1 MSKNKFVALVA
12 VAFAFAFVATSAFA
26 ATWDF
31 GSSTIKKG
39 SMGSYA
45 MNVQTA
51 LNACNNAG
59 LTVDGNFGSHS
70 VAALVAFQA
79 SKGLTA
85 DGKAGNMTKAALN
98 NCGSTSTGTT
108 TTTTTPTGTTTTTT
122 TTTTPSTSGPFSINN
137 ITPVSGYVSTLVG
150 TGQQDKAIGDLRII
164 TGAGGSANLTGLNL
178 SFFNKAT
185 GGDYQFIKYA
195 QNVSIWL
202 NGAKVGTLDA
212 SQFTQYN
219 NIYSAFVPTSGAT
232 LNPNSTNDLQVSVS
246 ALPVIDS
253 ANLGSANN
261 TWLFEAG
268 SLRYTDSTGSFMYSV
283 SPSSNFDGASGLT
296 SGNTNPNASAV
307 FAAASSAQSIKLTVV
322 KDVND
327 SNDHVFTAS
336 ATSPT
341 YGQQLA
347 VIDLQAQGTPIS
359 VQQLPVTL
367 TVANTGTGS
376 TYPDKLLS
384 TIKLYQGSVSGT
396 PLDTE
401 TVPCLTGESGCTS
414 GNTTGTVTFKNFN
427 LTVPVNGSIA
437 LAITGDYVPF
447 EQSVVVDGAYAQV
460 NVTSANIAAIQA
472 YDQNNNRLT
481 GTTALTGSTTGSLV
495 YGYVNGITVVSNGT
509 ASINAASPGGT
520 QSHSTVTMT
529 IPFSVSAFGS
539 TEYMAATADSN
550 LSNKNGVHFC
560 VDNASGACQAAGTA
574 VVSYTGNDSF
584 NSTGGTWQIN
594 AGQTKNFVLQITTT
608 ANGAAS
614 YRGSLLNVG
623 YASSASAAASAF
635 VDFSAGLSSNSFKTP
650 YVAGQ

>member
-1 MSKNKFVALVA
+1 MSKTKFVALAA
-12 VAFAFAFVATSAFA
+12 VAFAFAFAVSSAFA

-39 SMGSYA
+39 SMGTYA

-98 NCGSTSTGTT
+98 SCGSSSTSTT
-108 TTTTTPTGTTTTTT
+108 TTTGGTTTTTT

-150 TGQQDKAIGDLRII
+150 VGQQDKAIGDLRII
-164 TGAGGSANLTGLNL
+164 TGAGGSAQVTGLNM
-178 SFFNKAT
+178 SFINNKS

-195 QNVSIWL
+195 QNVSVWL

-219 NIYSAFVPTSGAT
+219 NIYSAFIPTTGAT
-232 LNPNSTNDLQVSVS
+232 LNPNSTNDLQIAVS

-253 ANLGSANN
+253 SNLGSSNN

-268 SLRYTDSTGSFMYSV
+268 SLRYTDSTGSFMYSI
-283 SPSSNFDGASGLT
+283 SQSNNFDGSTGLIQGGSPT
-296 SGNTNPNASAV
+296 PNASAV

-336 ATSPT
+336 QTSPT

-359 VQQLPVTL
+359 VQQLPVSL
-367 TVANTGTGS
+367 VVANSGSGS
-376 TYPDKLLS
+376 TDPSKLLS
-384 TIKLYQGSVSGT
+384 TLKLYQGSVSGT

-401 TVPCLTGESGCTS
+401 TVTNS
-414 GNTTGTVTFKNFN
+414 GTVTFKNFN

-447 EQSVVVDGAYAQV
+447 DQTIVKDGAYAQV
-460 NVTSANIAAIQA
+460 SVTAPTSIQA

-481 GTTALTGSTTGSLV
+481 GSTALTGSTTGSLV
-495 YGYVNGITVVSNGT
+495 YGYVNGITVVANGT
-509 ASINAASPGGT
+509 PSSNVVAAGGT

-529 IPFSVSAFGS
+529 IPFSVSAYG
-539 TEYMAATADSN
+539 ATAYVAQTALASGA
-550 LSNKNGVHFC
+550 SGAGIHFC
-560 VDNASGACQAAGTA
+560 VDNGSCIGSAGSA
-574 VVSYTGNDSF
+574 VISYAGSDSF
-584 NSTGGTWQIN
+584 SSTSNHNWQIN
-594 AGQTKNFVLQITTT
+594 AGQTKNFILQVTYTPS
-608 ANGAAS
+608 AAGS
-614 YRGSLLNVG
+614 YRADLTGVD
-623 YASSASAAASAF
+623 YAAADNGTGGYTTFA
-635 VDFSAGLSSNSFKTP
+635 AGLNSNAFRTN

>member
-1 MSKNKFVALVA
+1 MSKTKFVALAA
-12 VAFAFAFVATSAFA
+12 VAFAFAFAISTAFA

-39 SMGSYA
+39 SSGTYA

-59 LTVDGNFGSHS
+59 LTVDGKFGAHS

-98 NCGSTSTGTT
+98 SCGSSSTT
-108 TTTTTPTGTTTTTT
+108 TTTTTPGSTTTTTT

-137 ITPVSGYVSTLVG
+137 ITPVSGYISTLVG
-150 TGQQDKAIGDLRII
+150 VGQQDKAIGDLRII
-164 TGAGGSANLTGLNL
+164 TGAGGSASLTGLNL
-178 SFFNKAT
+178 SFINYKTA
-185 GGDYQFIKYA
+185 GDYQFIKYA
-195 QNVSIWL
+195 QNVSVWL
-202 NGAKVGTLDA
+202 NGAKIGSLDA

-219 NIYSAFVPTSGAT
+219 NIYSAFVPTTGAT
-232 LNPNSTNDLQVSVS
+232 LNPNSTNDLQIAVS

-253 ANLGSANN
+253 SNLGSNNN
-261 TWLFEAG
+261 TWLVEAG

-283 SPSSNFDGASGLT
+283 SSSSNFDGATGLVQSPTT
-296 SGNTNPNASAV
+296 STPNASAV

-367 TVANTGTGS
+367 TVANSGTGS
-376 TYPDKLLS
+376 TDPSKLLS
-384 TIKLYQGSVSGT
+384 TVKLYQGSVSGT

-401 TVPCLTGESGCTS
+401 TVTNS
-414 GNTTGTVTFKNFN
+414 GTVTFKNFN
-427 LTVPVNGSIA
+427 LTVPVNGSVA

-447 EQSVVVDGAYAQV
+447 DQTVVADGAYAQV
-460 NVTSANIAAIQA
+460 SVTSPTSIQA
-472 YDQNNNRLT
+472 YDQNNNRLS
-481 GTTALTGSTTGSLV
+481 GSTALTGSTTGSLV

-520 QSHSTVTMT
+520 QSHSTITMT
-529 IPFSVSAFGS
+529 IPFSVTAFGS
-539 TEYMAATADSN
+539 TEYMAATADTN
-550 LSNKNGVHFC
+550 LSNKNAVHFC
-560 VDNASGACQAAGTA
+560 IDNASGACQAAGSA

-584 NSTGGTWQIN
+584 SSAGGTWQIN
-594 AGQTKNFVLQITTT
+594 PGQTKNFVLQITTT

-623 YASSASAAASAF
+623 YASSAGAAASAF
-635 VDFSAGLSSNSFKTP
+635 TDFAAGLTSNAFKTP

>member
-1 MSKNKFVALVA
+1 MSNKKFVALAA
-12 VAFAFAFVATSAFA
+12 VAFAFAFAVSTAFA

-39 SMGSYA
+39 SSGTYA
-45 MNVQTA
+45 MNAQSA

-59 LTVDGNFGSHS
+59 LTVDGHFGAHS

-98 NCGSTSTGTT
+98 NCGSTSTSTT
-108 TTTTTPTGTTTTTT
+108 TTTTTGGTTTT
-122 TTTTPSTSGPFSINN
+122 TTTTPSVTGPFSINN

-150 TGQQDKAIGDLRII
+150 VGQQDKAIGDLRII
-164 TGAGGSANLTGLNL
+164 TGAGGSASLTGLNL
-178 SFFNKAT
+178 SFINNKSA
-185 GGDYQFIKYA
+185 GDYQFIKYA

-202 NGAKVGTLDA
+202 NGAKVGTLPA
-212 SQFTQYN
+212 SSFTQYN
-219 NIYSAFVPTSGAT
+219 NIYSAFVPTTGAT
-232 LNPNSTNDLQVSVS
+232 LNPNSTNDLQIGVS

-253 ANLGSANN
+253 SNLGSSNN

-283 SPSSNFDGASGLT
+283 SSASNFDGTTGLIQGGSPT
-296 SGNTNPNASAV
+296 PNASAV

-359 VQQLPVTL
+359 IQQLPVTL
-367 TVANTGTGS
+367 TVANSGSGS
-376 TYPDKLLS
+376 TDPSKLLS
-384 TIKLYQGSVSGT
+384 TLKLYQGSVSGT

-401 TVPCLTGESGCTS
+401 TVTNS
-414 GNTTGTVTFKNFN
+414 GTVTFKNFN
-427 LTVPVNGSIA
+427 LTVPVNGSVA

-447 EQSVVVDGAYAQV
+447 DQTIVQDGAYAQV
-460 NVTSANIAAIQA
+460 SVTAPTSIQA

-481 GTTALTGSTTGSLV
+481 GSTALTGSTTGSLV
-495 YGYVNGITVVSNGT
+495 YGYVNGITVVANGT
-509 ASINAASPGGT
+509 PSTNVVAAGGT

-529 IPFSVSAFGS
+529 IPFSVSAYGA
-539 TEYMAATADSN
+539 TAYVAATAVAGTPTSAQ
-550 LSNKNGVHFC
+550 GTFFC
-560 VDNASGACQAAGTA
+560 VDNGGCTSNGTA
-574 VVSYTGNDSF
+574 SAVISYAGSDSF
-584 NSTGGTWQIN
+584 SQTVNRNWQIN
-594 AGQTKNFVLQITTT
+594 AGQTKNFILQVTYTP
-608 ANGAAS
+608 AAAGS
-614 YRGSLLNVG
+614 YRADLLGVNYKATDG
-623 YASSASAAASAF
+623 TSGF
-635 VDFSAGLSSNSFKTP
+635 TTFSAGLNSNAFRTA